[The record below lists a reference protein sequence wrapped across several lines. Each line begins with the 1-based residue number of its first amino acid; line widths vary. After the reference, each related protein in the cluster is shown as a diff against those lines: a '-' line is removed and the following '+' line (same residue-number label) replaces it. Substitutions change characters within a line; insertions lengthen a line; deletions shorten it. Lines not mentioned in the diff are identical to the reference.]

1 MSQETTDK
9 PIAVIVLPTYNEAQ
23 NLPIII
29 PAIFRQQEKIDSHH
43 LHLLVVDDNSPDGSQ
58 DIVRGFMAQYPRLDM
73 ITGNKQGLG
82 EAYKRGMAHANKT
95 LQPDLI
101 FEMDADLQHD
111 PDLIPLFVILANHGY
126 SLVIGSRF
134 AFGGSTP
141 DFSLRR
147 RFLSVVGNWLLRF
160 LAGLPPIRDC
170 TSGYRC
176 IKADLIQKCDLSH
189 LSTRGYSFQSAL
201 LFELVR
207 NGARILEIPIVFPDR
222 QHGQSKLSM
231 RDQIEFMINVLR
243 IRFQKSEEFIR
254 FCIVG
259 ASGVLVNLGIYI
271 LLTRLFG
278 IRLEIASPI
287 AIETSILSNFALN
300 HIFTFRKRQTET
312 RLITKLAR
320 FHIAS
325 GLAGATNYLVL
336 LGLVHLAGLWDILAN
351 LAGIAVGTLINYY
364 INSRWTWKEPLA

>member
-1 MSQETTDK
+1 MPDK
-9 PIAVIVLPTYNEAQ
+9 ATVKPTAVIVLPTYNEAK
-23 NLPIII
+23 NLPVII
-29 PAIFRQQEKIDSHH
+29 PAIFRQQEKIETHD

-58 DIVRGFMAQYPRLDM
+58 DVVRNFMPEYPHLDM
-73 ITGNKQGLG
+73 ITGDKQGLG
-82 EAYKRGMAHANKT
+82 EAYKRGMAHAIET

-111 PDLIPLFVILANHGY
+111 PDLIPLFIILANHGY

-134 AFGGSTP
+134 TFGGATP

-176 IKADLIQKCDLSH
+176 IKSDLLKKCDLSH

-207 NGARILEIPIVFPDR
+207 NGASILEIPIVFPDR
-222 QHGQSKLSM
+222 QHGESKLAM
-231 RDQIEFMINVLR
+231 RDQVEFLINVLR

-259 ASGVLVNLGIYI
+259 ASSVLVNLGIYI
-271 LLTRLFG
+271 LLTRLFKLP
-278 IRLEIASPI
+278 LEIASPI
-287 AIETSILSNFALN
+287 AIETSILSNFTLN
-300 HIFTFRKRQTET
+300 HIFTFKNRQTET
-312 RLITKLAR
+312 RLTTKLAR
-320 FHIAS
+320 FHVAS
-325 GLAGATNYLVL
+325 GLAGVTNYITL
-336 LGLVHLAGLWDILAN
+336 LGLVHLAGLWDILSN
-351 LAGIAVGTLINYY
+351 LIGIGVGTMINYY
-364 INSRWTWKEPLA
+364 VNSRWTWKEPKA

>member
-1 MSQETTDK
+1 MSQQTTDK

-58 DIVRGFMAQYPRLDM
+58 DIVRGFMEQYPRLDM

-207 NGARILEIPIVFPDR
+207 NGARILEIPITFPDR
-222 QHGQSKLSM
+222 QHGESKLSM
-231 RDQIEFMINVLR
+231 RDQIEFMINVMR

-278 IRLEIASPI
+278 VRLEIASPI

-300 HIFTFRKRQTET
+300 HVFTFRKRQTQT

-325 GLAGATNYLVL
+325 GLAGVTNYLVL

-351 LAGIAVGTLINYY
+351 LAGIAAGTLINYY
-364 INSRWTWKEPLA
+364 INSRWTWKEPLE

>member
-1 MSQETTDK
+1 LSQEAVVK
-9 PIAVIVLPTYNEAQ
+9 PIAVVVLPTYNEAE
-23 NLPIII
+23 NLPVII
-29 PAIFRQQEKIDSHH
+29 PAIFRQQEKIETHH
-43 LHLLVVDDNSPDGSQ
+43 LHVLVVDDNSPDGSQ
-58 DIVRGFMAQYPRLDM
+58 DIVRNLMPKYPRLDM
-73 ITGNKQGLG
+73 ITGDKKGLG
-82 EAYKRGMAHANKT
+82 EAYKRGMSHVNEN
-95 LQPDLI
+95 LHPDLI

-126 SLVIGSRF
+126 SLIIGSRF
-134 AFGGSTP
+134 TFGGATP

-176 IKADLIQKCDLSH
+176 IKADLLKRCDLSH

-207 NGARILEIPIVFPDR
+207 NNARILEIPIVFPDR
-222 QHGQSKLSM
+222 QYGESKLAL
-231 RDQIEFMINVLR
+231 RDQVEFMINVLR

-259 ASGVLVNLGIYI
+259 ASGVLVNLGLYI
-271 LLTRLFG
+271 LLTRLFNVP
-278 IRLEIASPI
+278 LEIASPI
-287 AIETSILSNFALN
+287 AIETSILTNFTLN
-300 HIFTFRKRQTET
+300 HIFTFKNRQTET
-312 RLITKLAR
+312 RLATKLAR

-325 GLAGATNYLVL
+325 GLAGLANYLTL
-336 LGLVHLAGLWDILAN
+336 LGLFHLAGLWDILSN
-351 LAGIAVGTLINYY
+351 LIGIGVGTMINYY
-364 INSRWTWKEPLA
+364 INSRWTWKEPVV